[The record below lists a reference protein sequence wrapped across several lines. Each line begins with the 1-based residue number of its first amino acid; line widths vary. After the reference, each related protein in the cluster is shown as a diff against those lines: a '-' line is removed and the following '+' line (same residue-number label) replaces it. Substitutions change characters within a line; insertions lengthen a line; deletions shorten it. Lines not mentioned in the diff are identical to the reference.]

1 MPEGP
6 LWHDRV
12 GVGGPTRAVR
22 TGTESGSVAHA
33 IRRTQA
39 LVLGFF
45 AVSWVTL
52 ATALVLSP
60 SVQEA
65 ELRRTPGSGTPAV
78 ITLLAVLLGL
88 LTVLGIGVVRR
99 WRWLF
104 WLLMLAFAFGLV
116 RVPVAVLEL
125 SGRLSPEGP
134 DWYVV
139 LQGVSGVVQAALALV
154 MFADHRRPGAWGASG
169 VRRGRWRRPPDLG
182 PRRPGR
188 SARG

>member
-1 MPEGP
+1 M
-6 LWHDRV
+6 
-12 GVGGPTRAVR
+12 
-22 TGTESGSVAHA
+22 AHA
-33 IRRTQA
+33 IKRTQA
-39 LVLGFF
+39 LVLWFF

-60 SVQEA
+60 SVREA
-65 ELRRTPGSGTPAV
+65 ELRRTPGSGTPAALA
-78 ITLLAVLLGL
+78 LLVVLLGL

-104 WLLMLAFAFGLV
+104 WLLMLAFAFGLA

-139 LQGVSGVVQAALALV
+139 LQGVSGVLQVALALV
-154 MFADHRRPGAWGASG
+154 MFADHRRAGAWGAAG
-169 VRRGRWRRPPDLG
+169 VRRGR
-182 PRRPGR
+182 
-188 SARG
+188 